1 MPTDGFDAFREFIE
15 HQMLMQAVY
24 QPVMIRK
31 LLDIGGKAPRSTIA
45 QEIWFEDLGRMGNP
59 RAYEG
64 IVKDLPG
71 KVLEGRHWVTFDED
85 LDE

>member
-31 LLDIGGKAPRSTIA
+31 LLDTGGKAPRSAIA
-45 QEIWFEDLGRMGNP
+45 QEIWFEDHGRMGNQ
-59 RAYEG
+59 RVYEG

-71 KVLEGRHWVTFDED
+71 KVLKSKINN
-85 LDE
+85 L